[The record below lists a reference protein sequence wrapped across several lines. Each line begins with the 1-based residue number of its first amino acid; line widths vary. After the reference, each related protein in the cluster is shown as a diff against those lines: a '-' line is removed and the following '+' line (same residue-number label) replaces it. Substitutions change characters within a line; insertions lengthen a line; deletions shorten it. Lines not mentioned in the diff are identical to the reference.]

1 MSPRYL
7 LGVLAIAAVAFTGI
21 PASADSFPDKPI
33 TLVVGYAPGGGTD
46 IYARTLSSLVQ
57 DRLNGQP
64 LVVVNKPG
72 SGGLIGAKYV
82 ADARNDGYTLHL
94 ASAGAMYFGSQLRGF
109 PLDPNKDLVMVS
121 MVGRLLPALVVKK
134 GSPYKTTE
142 DLVKAIKAK
151 PGEIRYSTPG
161 RGSTWA
167 TAGLAFNMRNGLD
180 SKPVPFGGGSKAR
193 AAVIG
198 DQVDYTVIGLHLV
211 RGFEDQLHP
220 LGLIFPERDPYNP
233 DVPTLK
239 EQGIAYTEVLTPMM
253 IFAPAG
259 TPPERVKYLDEA
271 LAKITG
277 DPEYDKK
284 MRAAGLPAKY
294 MSGPDGTAYYARLQ
308 KEWAPLVVE
317 LKKGMAKA
325 KK

>member
-1 MSPRYL
+1 MSPRAFF
-7 LGVLAIAAVAFTGI
+7 GALAAAVIAAAGI
-21 PASADSFPDKPI
+21 TAANAENFPDKPI
-33 TLVVGYAPGGGTD
+33 TLVVGYSPGGGTD
-46 IYARTLSSLVQ
+46 IYARTLASLVK
-57 DRLNGQP
+57 DRLDGQP
-64 LVVVNKPG
+64 IVVVNKPG

-82 ADARNDGYTLHL
+82 ADSRKDGYTLHL

-109 PLDPNKDLVMVS
+109 PLDPNNDLVMVS
-121 MVGRLLPALVVKK
+121 QVGRLLPAVIVHKD
-134 GSPYKTTE
+134 SPYKNTN
-142 DLVKAIKAK
+142 DLVAAIKAN
-151 PGEIRYSTPG
+151 PGKIRYSTPG

-167 TAGLAFNMRNGLD
+167 TAGLAFNMRNDLD
-180 SKPVPFGGGSKAR
+180 SRPVPFKGGSKAR

-198 DQVDYTVIGLHLV
+198 KQVDYTVIGLHLL
-211 RGFEDQLHP
+211 RGFEDQVRP

-284 MRAAGLPAKY
+284 MRKAGLPAKY
-294 MSGPDGTAYYARLQ
+294 LNGEDGAAYYARLQ
-308 KEWAPLVVE
+308 KEWAPLVDE
-317 LKKGMAKA
+317 LKKGMS

>member
-1 MSPRYL
+1 MSPRTFI
-7 LGVLAIAAVAFTGI
+7 GAIAFAVSAAVGI
-21 PASADSFPDKPI
+21 TTAQADTFPDKPI
-33 TLVVGYAPGGGTD
+33 NLVVGYAPGGGTD
-46 IYARTLSSLVQ
+46 IYARAVASLAK

-64 LVVVNKPG
+64 IVVVNKPG
-72 SGGLIGAKYV
+72 AGGLVGAKYV
-82 ADARNDGYTLHL
+82 ADSRKDGYTLHL

-121 MVGRLLPALVVKK
+121 QVGRLLPALVVHKD
-134 GSPYKTTE
+134 SPHKTTN
-142 DLVKAIKAK
+142 DLVDEIKAN
-151 PGEIRYSTPG
+151 PGKIRYSTPG

-167 TAGLAFNMRNGLD
+167 TAGLAFNLRNDLD

-193 AAVIG
+193 AALIG
-198 DQVDYTVIGLHLV
+198 KQVDYTVIGLHLV
-211 RGFEDQLHP
+211 RGFEDQVRP
-220 LGLIFPERDPYNP
+220 LGLIFPERDAYNP

-239 EQGIAYTEVLTPMM
+239 EQGIAYTQVFTPMM

-271 LAKITG
+271 LAKITS

-284 MRAAGLPAKY
+284 MRKAGLPAKY
-294 MSGPDGTAYYARLQ
+294 MSGEEGTAYYQRLQ

-317 LKKGMAKA
+317 LKKGMSE

>member
-1 MSPRYL
+1 MSPKTFI
-7 LGVLAIAAVAFTGI
+7 GAVAVTATILFGV
-21 PASADSFPDKPI
+21 AAAKAEDFPDKPI
-33 TLVVGYAPGGGTD
+33 NLVVGYAPGGGTD
-46 IYARTLSSLVQ
+46 IYARAVASLVK

-64 LVVVNKPG
+64 IVVVNKPG
-72 SGGLIGAKYV
+72 AGGLVGAKYV
-82 ADARNDGYTLHL
+82 ADSRKDGYTLHL

-109 PLDPNKDLVMVS
+109 PLDPNKDLVLVS
-121 MVGRLLPALVVKK
+121 QVGRLLPALIVNKD
-134 GSPYKTTE
+134 SPYKTTQ
-142 DLVKAIKAK
+142 DLVDAIKAD
-151 PGEIRYSTPG
+151 PGKIHYSTPG

-180 SKPVPFGGGSKAR
+180 SKPVPFKGGSKAR

-198 DQVDYTVIGLHLV
+198 NQVDYTVIGLHLL
-211 RGFEDQLHP
+211 RGFEDQLRP
-220 LGLIFPERDPYNP
+220 LGLIFPERDAYNP

-239 EQGIAYTEVLTPMM
+239 EQGVAYTEVFTPMM

-259 TPPERVKYLDEA
+259 TPPERVKYLDMA

-284 MRAAGLPAKY
+284 MRKAGLPAKY
-294 MSGPDGTAYYARLQ
+294 LNGEEGTAYYLRLQ

-317 LKKGMAKA
+317 LKKGMAK